1 MKLMVISGRGFLP
14 ERLTRLLMIDAVQS
28 ERLQNLVYPQYIAI
42 LLCIVILVYIA
53 VKVAN
58 DQRLV
63 VFEVWRI
70 LIYDLLRNLGI
81 ESFPLSS
88 TSSWAIF
95 PESGSRPRLG
105 ECHNSSQDCS
115 NQESRPCLS
124 SK

>member
-42 LLCIVILVYIA
+42 LLCIVILVHIA

-81 ESFPLSS
+81 ELLFLCPQLLRG
-88 TSSWAIF
+88 
-95 PESGSRPRLG
+95 PY
-105 ECHNSSQDCS
+105 SQ
-115 NQESRPCLS
+115 NQVVVHD
-124 SK
+124 